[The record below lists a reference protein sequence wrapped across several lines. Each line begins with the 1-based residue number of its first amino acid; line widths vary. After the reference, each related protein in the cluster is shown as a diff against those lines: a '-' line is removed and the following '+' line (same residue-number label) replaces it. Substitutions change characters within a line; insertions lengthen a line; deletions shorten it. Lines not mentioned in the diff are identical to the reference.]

1 MKYWTCGH
9 ASKTFNVY
17 EHLPVGI
24 ADTRVMM
31 SLQRWECESREQTHN
46 LSSTI
51 LSDSAIIQQRI
62 QDIHLRMALKS
73 LEFVVKGTVH
83 GVGFRQFVRDIARA
97 DGLVGWVKNDPVC
110 FVLLLSQDM
119 TLSYIRRGMLLE

>member
-1 MKYWTCGH
+1 
-9 ASKTFNVY
+9 
-17 EHLPVGI
+17 
-24 ADTRVMM
+24 
-31 SLQRWECESREQTHN
+31 
-46 LSSTI
+46 
-51 LSDSAIIQQRI
+51 
-62 QDIHLRMALKS
+62 MALKS

-110 FVLLLSQDM
+110 LVLLSKDM